1 MKKMA
6 AENYLVSM
14 GQWGFLKKQSE
25 TNTNPVSLVARQE
38 LRTLYAQAAN

>member
-1 MKKMA
+1 MP
-6 AENYLVSM
+6 AEIYLVSM
-14 GQWGFLKKQSE
+14 GQRVLLKKRRE

>member
-1 MKKMA
+1 MKKDGSG
-6 AENYLVSM
+6 ELF
-14 GQWGFLKKQSE
+14 GFYVAVGFFKKQSE